1 LYEKFLIH
9 TDIIHTGLRTCKQ
22 CSVSTNSVCLPTMI
36 YSFQDTIFTC
46 QNSSSGTNH

>member
-1 LYEKFLIH
+1 
-9 TDIIHTGLRTCKQ
+9 
-22 CSVSTNSVCLPTMI
+22 MI